1 MADLSEQVVL
11 EIHPAEGD
19 SGSEGSSAPA
29 TASLGSDTGETNL
42 GFTESETGGGPG
54 GGAHRRSPSCSP
66 PIMVEQAEQPATPT
80 KEGLTEKQ
88 YEEYFIPVN
97 EYKKSLR
104 GEKLYLSKQKES
116 KTDRCGKIF
125 CWSVSLLL
133 LAGAIAVAILIGS
146 KNRFII
152 TLFYFVNRK

>member
-11 EIHPAEGD
+11 EIQPAEGD

-29 TASLGSDTGETNL
+29 TASLGSDTGETNH
-42 GFTESETGGGPG
+42 GFTESETG

-66 PIMVEQAEQPATPT
+66 PIMVEQAEQSATPT
-80 KEGLTEKQ
+80 KEGPTDKQ

-104 GEKLYLSKQKES
+104 GEKLYLSKEKES

-125 CWSVSLLL
+125 CWSLSLLL
-133 LAGAIAVAILIGS
+133 LAGAIAVAVLIGS

-152 TLFYFVNRK
+152 ITSFYFVNRK